1 MLCIRCHRELPG
13 EALYCPY
20 CGKRQGPAPQREK
33 AKRARRAPGS
43 GNIHKLPGKRAKPYA
58 ARIGQYVIGTYAT
71 EGEAVVALAD
81 FVARGKPL
89 ESGTATFEQIYDAWK
104 TVHFDG
110 ISTKTKQGYKDAYA
124 RAGVLHKRRM
134 RDLRTVDYQK
144 VVDTLVAE
152 GKSYSLCCK
161 QQGLFTQLC
170 AYAMERDLIEK
181 DYAAFVKLPKKPA
194 PKQRVL
200 SSEEQQA
207 IWKVASAPGPNRM
220 IAQIA
225 VVLICTGM
233 RINELLRLPS
243 ADVHLQEGY
252 AIGGEKTA
260 AGKGRV
266 IPLPAVIHEIIAEW
280 LAVDAPVLVAS
291 RAGTVL
297 DDSNVRHRFSRLMES
312 LGIEGVTPH
321 TCRHTCATEMAA
333 AGVPP
338 RAIQSILGHASY
350 STTASI
356 YTHPGV
362 QMLVTAASK
371 VAWSGT
377 EVAQTTDKPAS
388 EAETWSAL

>member
-1 MLCIRCHRELPG
+1 M
-13 EALYCPY
+13 
-20 CGKRQGPAPQREK
+20 
-33 AKRARRAPGS
+33 
-43 GNIHKLPGKRAKPYA
+43 
-58 ARIGQYVIGTYAT
+58 IGTYAT

-89 ESGTATFEQIYDAWK
+89 ESGTATFAQIYEAWQ
-104 TVHFDG
+104 TVHFEG
-110 ISTKTKQGYKDAYA
+110 IAAKTEQGYKDAYA
-124 RAGVLHKRRM
+124 RASALHKRKM

-144 VVDTLVAE
+144 VIDALVAE

-170 AYAMERDLIEK
+170 AYALERDLIDK
-181 DYAAFVKLPKKPA
+181 DYSTFVKLPKKPA

-200 SSEEQQA
+200 SPEEQRA
-207 IWKVASAPGPNRM
+207 IWQVAKATGPQQQ

-233 RINELLRLPS
+233 RINELLRLPA
-243 ADVHLQEGY
+243 ADVNLREGY

-266 IPLPAVIHEIIAEW
+266 IPLPPVIWDIVAAW
-280 LAVDAPVLVAS
+280 LASGSHYLLAS
-291 RAGTVL
+291 RSGTPL
-297 DDSNVRHRFSRLMES
+297 DDSNVRHRFSRLMAS

-338 RAIQSILGHASY
+338 RAIQSIMGHASY

-356 YTHPGV
+356 YTHPGT
-362 QMLVTAASK
+362 QMLITAASK
-371 VAWSGT
+371 VTWNGT
-377 EVAQTTDKPAS
+377 EVAQKSNEPAS
-388 EAETWSAL
+388 DTGTRSAS

>member
-13 EALYCPY
+13 EALYCLY
-20 CGKRQGPAPQREK
+20 CGKRQGPAPKKEK
-33 AKRARRAPGS
+33 PKRARRAPGS

-58 ARIGQYVIGTYAT
+58 ARMGQYVIGTYAT

-104 TVHFDG
+104 AVHFEG
-110 ISTKTKQGYKDAYA
+110 ISHKTERGYKDAYT
-124 RAGVLHKRRM
+124 RAAALHKRRM

-144 VVDTLVAE
+144 VIDALVAD

-161 QQGLFTQLC
+161 QHGLFTQLC
-170 AYAMERDLIEK
+170 AYALERDLIEK

-200 SSEEQQA
+200 SPEEQQA
-207 IWKVASAPGPNRM
+207 IWKAAKVPGPNRLV
-220 IAQIA
+220 AQIA

-266 IPLPAVIHEIIAEW
+266 IPLPAAIHEIIAEW
-280 LAVDAPVLVAS
+280 LAADAPVLVAS
-291 RAGTVL
+291 RAGTAL
-297 DDSNVRHRFSRLMES
+297 DDSNVRRRFSKLMDE
-312 LGIEGVTPH
+312 LGIDGVTPH

-356 YTHPGV
+356 YTHPGA

-371 VAWSGT
+371 VVWSGT
-377 EVAQTTDKPAS
+377 EVAQTTDEPAS
-388 EAETWSAL
+388 EAETWSAS

>member
-1 MLCIRCHRELPG
+1 MLCIRCHRELPDD
-13 EALYCPY
+13 ALYCPY
-20 CGKRQGPAPQREK
+20 CGKRQNAAPRREK
-33 AKRARRAPGS
+33 AKRARRAPGT
-43 GNIHKLPGKRAKPYA
+43 GNIHKLPGKREKPYA
-58 ARIGQYVIGTYAT
+58 ARMGQYVIGTYAT

-89 ESGTATFEQIYDAWK
+89 ESGTATFAQIYEAWQ
-104 TVHFDG
+104 TVHFEG
-110 ISTKTKQGYKDAYA
+110 IAAKTEQGYKDAYA
-124 RAGVLHKRRM
+124 RASALHKRKM

-144 VVDTLVAE
+144 VIDALVAD

-161 QQGLFTQLC
+161 QHGLFTQLC
-170 AYAMERDLIEK
+170 SYALERDLIDK

-200 SSEEQQA
+200 SPEEQQT
-207 IWKVASAPGPNRM
+207 IWKVAKAPGPNRLV
-220 IAQIA
+220 AQIA

-233 RINELLRLPS
+233 RINELLRLPA
-243 ADVHLQEGY
+243 ADVHLQDGY
-252 AIGGEKTA
+252 AIGGEKTV

-266 IPLPAVIHEIIAEW
+266 IPLPPPIHGIIAEW
-280 LAVDAPVLVAS
+280 LSVGAPVLVAS
-291 RAGTVL
+291 KAGTAL
-297 DDSNVRHRFSRLMES
+297 DDSNVRRRFSKLMDE

-338 RAIQSILGHASY
+338 KAIQSILGHASY
-350 STTASI
+350 STTAAI

-371 VAWSGT
+371 VDWSGT
-377 EVAQTTDKPAS
+377 EVAQTTDNPA
-388 EAETWSAL
+388 

>member
-20 CGKRQGPAPQREK
+20 CGKRQGSAPRKERT
-33 AKRARRAPGS
+33 KRARRAPGS
-43 GNIHKLPGKRAKPYA
+43 GNIHKLSGKRSKPYA
-58 ARIGQYVIGTYAT
+58 ARMGQYVIGTYAT

-89 ESGTATFEQIYDAWK
+89 ESGTATFAQIYEAWK
-104 TVHFDG
+104 TVHFEG
-110 ISTKTKQGYKDAYA
+110 ISPKTEQGYKDAYA
-124 RAGVLHKRRM
+124 RAGALHKRKM

-144 VVDTLVAE
+144 VLDVLVAE

-170 AYAMERDLIEK
+170 AYALERDLIDK
-181 DYAAFVKLPKKPA
+181 DYSAFVKLPKKPA

-200 SSEEQQA
+200 SSEEQKA
-207 IWKVASAPGPNRM
+207 IWQVAKAPGPQQQ

-233 RINELLRLPS
+233 RINELLRLPA
-243 ADVHLQEGY
+243 ADVHLAEGY
-252 AIGGEKTA
+252 AVGGEKTA

-266 IPLPAVIHEIIAEW
+266 IPLPEAIHGIIAEW
-280 LAVDAPVLVAS
+280 LAADAPVLVS
-291 RAGTVL
+291 SKAGTAL
-297 DDSNVRHRFSRLMES
+297 DDSNVRRRFSKLMDE

-338 RAIQSILGHASY
+338 RAIQSIMGHASY

-356 YTHPGV
+356 YTHPGT
-362 QMLVTAASK
+362 QMLITAASK
-371 VAWSGT
+371 VTWNGT

-388 EAETWSAL
+388 DADARSAS

>member
-20 CGKRQGPAPQREK
+20 CGKRQGPAPRREK

-43 GNIHKLPGKRAKPYA
+43 GNIHKLPGKRSRPYA
-58 ARIGQYVIGTYAT
+58 ARMGQYVIGTYAT

-89 ESGTATFEQIYDAWK
+89 ESGTATFAQIYEAWK
-104 TVHFDG
+104 TIHFEG
-110 ISTKTKQGYKDAYA
+110 ISPKTEQGYKDAYA
-124 RAGVLHKRRM
+124 RAGALHKRKM

-144 VVDTLVAE
+144 VIDALVAE

-170 AYAMERDLIEK
+170 AYALERDLIDK

-200 SSEEQQA
+200 SSEEQKA
-207 IWKVASAPGPNRM
+207 IWQVAKTPGPQQQ

-233 RINELLRLPS
+233 RINELLRLPAS
-243 ADVHLQEGY
+243 DVHLEEGY
-252 AIGGEKTA
+252 AVGGEKTA

-266 IPLPAVIHEIIAEW
+266 IPLPAVIQDIVSDW
-280 LAVDAPVLVAS
+280 LTVGAPYLLTS
-291 RAGTVL
+291 RAGTPL

-338 RAIQSILGHASY
+338 RAIQSIMGHASY

-356 YTHPGV
+356 YTHPGT
-362 QMLVTAASK
+362 QMLITAASQ
-371 VAWSGT
+371 VAWNGT
-377 EVAQTTDKPAS
+377 EVAQMPDKPNPDADARSAS
-388 EAETWSAL
+388 

>member
-20 CGKRQGPAPQREK
+20 CGKRQGPAPRREK
-33 AKRARRAPGS
+33 AKRARRAPGT
-43 GNIHKLPGKRAKPYA
+43 GNVHKLPGKRSKPYA
-58 ARIGQYVIGTYAT
+58 ARMGQYVIGTYAT
-71 EGEAVVALAD
+71 EGEAVVALAN
-81 FVARGKPL
+81 FVARGRPL
-89 ESGTATFEQIYDAWK
+89 ESGTATFAQIYDAWK
-104 TVHFDG
+104 AIHFEG
-110 ISTKTKQGYKDAYA
+110 IAPKTEQGYKDAYV
-124 RAGVLHKRRM
+124 RASELHKRKM

-144 VVDTLVAE
+144 VIDALVAE

-161 QQGLFTQLC
+161 QQGLFAQLC
-170 AYAMERDLIEK
+170 AYALERDLIDK

-200 SSEEQQA
+200 SAEEQKA
-207 IWKVASAPGPNRM
+207 IWQVAKVAGPQQQ

-233 RINELLRLPS
+233 RINELLRLPA
-243 ADVHLQEGY
+243 ADVHLQDGY

-266 IPLPAVIHEIIAEW
+266 IPLPAVIHGIIASW
-280 LAVDAPVLVAS
+280 LAADAPFLLAS
-291 RAGTVL
+291 RAGTPL
-297 DDSNVRHRFSRLMES
+297 DDSNVRHRFSRLMAS

-338 RAIQSILGHASY
+338 RAIQSIMGHACY

-356 YTHPGV
+356 YTHPGT
-362 QMLVTAASK
+362 QMLITAASK
-371 VAWSGT
+371 VGWSGT
-377 EVAQTTDKPAS
+377 EVAQKLDKPAS
-388 EAETWSAL
+388 DADSRSAS

>member
-20 CGKRQGPAPQREK
+20 CGKRQGPAPRREK

-43 GNIHKLPGKRAKPYA
+43 GNIHKLPGKRSKPYA
-58 ARIGQYVIGTYAT
+58 ARMGQYVIGTYAT

-104 TVHFDG
+104 TVHFEG
-110 ISTKTKQGYKDAYA
+110 ISLKTEQGYKDAYA
-124 RAGVLHKRRM
+124 RAGELYKRKM

-144 VVDTLVAE
+144 VIDALVAE

-170 AYAMERDLIEK
+170 AYALERDLIDK

-200 SSEEQQA
+200 SLEEQKA
-207 IWKVASAPGPNRM
+207 IWQVAKAPGPQQQ

-233 RINELLRLPS
+233 RINELLRLP
-243 ADVHLQEGY
+243 ADDVHLAEGY

-280 LAVDAPVLVAS
+280 LAVGAPVLVAS
-291 RAGTVL
+291 RVGTAL
-297 DDSNVRHRFSRLMES
+297 DDSNVRRRFSKLMDE

-388 EAETWSAL
+388 EAETWSAS